1 MRTRDGVVLL
11 ALIAAL
17 GGCSKSD
24 APGGGGGA
32 GAAGGGPPQMPPMP
46 AEVAVVEQ
54 ADIADRF
61 DAVGTLEAG
70 ESMIVVSEIDGI
82 VVEMPFREGSAVAK
96 GAVLARLD
104 DVQLRAEAERAA
116 ALRDQTRVR
125 YERVKS
131 VVEQSA
137 GAPQDLDDAAAELKV
152 AEANLAVA
160 EVRADKARIVAPW
173 AGLVG
178 ARRVSPGAFVRAG
191 QEITE
196 LAQVRQMKV
205 RFSAPE
211 RYLGTLQRGASVRI
225 STPAYPGEEID
236 GAIDVVEPVL
246 DPDLRTARIVARF
259 ANPENRLRPG
269 MSANVSAVLTQRA
282 SALTVPSEAVYFEGA
297 QAIVLVV
304 GPDSTVAP
312 TPVTLGTRTPD
323 RVEVTQGLNAG
334 QVVVRAGHQKLFP
347 GAKVMPVPSAP
358 ATGAPGQSAPG
369 AAGHTAPGAGGHNAP
384 TPTAPDSA
392 AAAHAT
398 GE

>member
-1 MRTRDGVVLL
+1 VVLL

-24 APGGGGGA
+24 APDGGHAGGA
-32 GAAGGGPPQMPPMP
+32 AGGPPQMPPMP
-46 AEVAVVEQ
+46 AEVAVVEP

-61 DAVGTLEAG
+61 EAVGTLEAG

-116 ALRDQTRVR
+116 AVRDQARVR
-125 YERVKS
+125 HERIKS

-160 EVRADKARIVAPW
+160 ETRADKARIVAPW
-173 AGLVG
+173 DGLVG

-211 RYLGTLQRGASVRI
+211 RYLATLQRGAPVRI
-225 STPAYPGEEID
+225 STPAFPGEEIE

-259 ANPENRLRPG
+259 ANPGNRLRPG

-282 SALTVPSEAVYFEGA
+282 QALTVPSEAVYFEGD
-297 QAIVLVV
+297 QALVLVV

-312 TPVTLGTRTPD
+312 APVTLGLRMPD
-323 RVEVTQGLNAG
+323 RVEVTQGLSAG

-347 GAKVMPVPSAP
+347 GAKVMPIP
-358 ATGAPGQSAPG
+358 AAAGGAPGQAPGGAPGHAPDAAPG
-369 AAGHTAPGAGGHNAP
+369 APGQA
-384 TPTAPDSA
+384 APDTA
-392 AAAHAT
+392 APAAHAT
-398 GE
+398 GR